1 MVPVVPNAAPAQ
13 PGAAPK
19 RSNPVDTRAAPVL
32 LRRCTTLRDSHR
44 VPASRLLQR
53 HWSRLDGLALAATLS
68 GARAGLA
75 AFTDVTRD
83 AGSLIQS
90 WVRGQPMVEYDHYP
104 PDDVV
109 DARNGSQFFYHAHRS
124 HGTEHGHL
132 HLFWHATASGRRR
145 YVAGL
150 SPRWRRSAPTHLL
163 AIGLDN
169 RGLPMSVFTV
179 NRWVTDGHWFDAS
192 ATLAM
197 VDRFAVRQAPEHAAS
212 AAWLTHFVRIYRPVI
227 EDLLVRR
234 DRRLRRCVRL
244 EVALQ
249 NRDLEVLSQID
260 LDWAADLE
268 ALEAACQRRRPAA
281 STCL

>member
-1 MVPVVPNAAPAQ
+1 
-13 PGAAPK
+13 
-19 RSNPVDTRAAPVL
+19 
-32 LRRCTTLRDSHR
+32 

-53 HWSRLDGLALAATLS
+53 HWSRLDDLALAATVA
-68 GARAGLA
+68 GARSGLA
-75 AFTDVTRD
+75 AFSDVTRD

-90 WVRGQPMVEYDHYP
+90 WVRGQPMVEFDHYP

-109 DARNGSQFFYHAHRS
+109 DIRNGSQFFYHAHRS

-132 HLFWHATASGRRR
+132 HLFWHASSSGRWR

-150 SPRWRRSAPTHLL
+150 SPRWGRSAPTHLL

-169 RGLPMSVFTV
+169 RGLPISVFTV
-179 NRWVTDGHWFDAS
+179 NRWVTDGHWFDAP

-197 VDRFAVRQAPEHAAS
+197 VDHFAVRQVPGHAAS
-212 AAWLTHFVRIYRPVI
+212 AAWLTDFVRFYRPVI

-234 DRRLRRCVRL
+234 DRRMGRCAQL

-249 NRDLEVLSQID
+249 NRDIEVLSQIN

-268 ALEAACQRRRPAA
+268 ALEMEQQRRRSEANVPRWPCSGRRSLSHLRIAV
-281 STCL
+281 STKSGTSHLPD